1 MDVSHLHK
9 SIDIDSLCKWLNIVS
24 KETKSALIQKLS
36 QWQTDELKLHNLSYE
51 FATVQN
57 ALDNNTSVTNTII
70 KTLDTVHEYE
80 SELQTLLK
88 ENSELEKESVSELL
102 FLNKY
107 LSPLNFIPF
116 LLTVW
121 SLIRVYI
128 LPGLALLTPILM
140 LVLPYILLRFVFKI
154 SMNMDTYFGMI
165 LCLLTGDTQS
175 MLNISTLS
183 FKTIINSFIKMLMES
198 PGQALTKITGIG
210 ITVGQSLFQ
219 PYLTYRHLSAINTL
233 INDKSNILS
242 KFKHD
247 YDKLYSLMKSVDLEM
262 RKNPLPNL
270 TTEREHVAYAI
281 LDPTP
286 YKLALKNI
294 GQIDALIRLAIK
306 KECRAVHW
314 QNNSVHFEI
323 KNTFDINV
331 AEENRKTFSVD
342 LSKSSHHALLTGPN
356 RGGKST
362 ALRALCVSALLAHTY
377 GCTIGSATLSPFE
390 LMYANLK
397 SEDIPGSKSHF
408 EREVDFSAQT
418 LNTQKPTLVFID
430 ELFHTTNPPDAL
442 EACKLYCNNLWN
454 KSNVISVISTH
465 LFELVEN
472 SPNTVQRL
480 CCPAEL
486 APNGSVTY
494 HYGLNEGV
502 CKVSSV
508 FEIMSKYGYT
518 VQLSAVENDLKKSDD
533 GQNERT

>member
-24 KETKSALIQKLS
+24 EETKSAFVLKLS
-36 QWQTDELKLHNLSYE
+36 QWQSNENKLNNLSYQ

-57 ALDNNTSVTNTII
+57 ALENNSSTTNTII
-70 KTLDTVHEYE
+70 KTLDAIHEYE
-80 SELQTLLK
+80 TELQTLLK

-102 FLNKY
+102 FLNKH

-121 SLIRVYI
+121 SLVRVYI

-165 LCLLTGDTQS
+165 MCLLTGDTQS

-183 FKTIINSFIKMLMES
+183 FKTIIDSFVKMLIES
-198 PGQALTKITGIG
+198 PGQAITKITGIG

-233 INDKSNILS
+233 ITNKSNILS
-242 KFKHD
+242 KFKQD
-247 YDKLYSLMKSVDLEM
+247 YDILFSHMKSINLEM
-262 RKNPLPNL
+262 RKNPLPDL

-294 GQIDALIRLAIK
+294 GQIDALIQLAIK
-306 KECRAVHW
+306 KECRPVQW
-314 QNNSVHFEI
+314 QNSSVQFI
-323 KNTFDINV
+323 LKNTFDINV
-331 AEENRKTFSVD
+331 DKENRKTFSID
-342 LSKSSHHALLTGPN
+342 LSNSSHHALLTGPN

-377 GCTIGSATLSPFE
+377 GCTIGSAKLSPFE
-390 LMYANLK
+390 LMYANMK

-418 LNTQKPTLVFID
+418 LSSQKPTLVFID

-454 KSNVISVISTH
+454 KPNIISVISTH
-465 LFELVEN
+465 LFELVDN

-494 HYGLNEGV
+494 HYGLQDGI
-502 CKVSSV
+502 CKISSV

-518 VQLSAVENDLKKSDD
+518 IQLSAVENDLKKSED